1 MRRKVRLKR
10 RKFDVVVEGK
20 CAAGG
25 GGAGGGGGGAGEQ
38 YAAGAAA
45 VDVDVGANVIVA
57 VVDECEIATGVNAT
71 VMALK
76 GCNIQWK

>member
-25 GGAGGGGGGAGEQ
+25 GGAGAGEQ

>member
-25 GGAGGGGGGAGEQ
+25 AGAGEQ

-45 VDVDVGANVIVA
+45 VDVDVGVGVGVGANVIVA